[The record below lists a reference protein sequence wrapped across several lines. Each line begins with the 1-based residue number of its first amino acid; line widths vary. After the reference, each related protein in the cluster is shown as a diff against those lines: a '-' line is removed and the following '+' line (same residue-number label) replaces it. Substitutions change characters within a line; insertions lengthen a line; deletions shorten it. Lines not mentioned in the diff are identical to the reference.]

1 MLNGIIYIYKN
12 SDFDL
17 NLINTNLLIASNLIL
32 LLGMLGAAFPLQN
45 FFNFII
51 FGQNK
56 RGINSLSAVDGNTWR
71 GFSSSAE
78 SIGEF
83 YGFVLLFYFLMTY
96 FKKINFNYKVLTL
109 TILPV
114 YGLYESNNF
123 ATIISL
129 TIILILIVAFKNYK
143 RAQFRNILLFIF
155 LLSIIGSFFLV
166 NKLGYEYISTQ
177 LLYEA
182 SLHSNFFPNLSSE
195 VKSVEITKYFD
206 SGEIVSLIDIENKN
220 RGSNLLVYLSNV
232 YFQSNFNLPFVP
244 NLVTFISFLSIII
257 NRNEMWGIF
266 VAKYNPNI
274 IESLFG
280 NGPNQLNNY
289 LYSLNIKLDVP
300 FEKLNLL
307 YLPHSSFL
315 DIFLFFGILGVFIFI
330 FWNFYILRYTS
341 QEPQFKFLLIFLL
354 LNLGKSDSL
363 FIS

>member
-182 SLHSNFFPNLSSE
+182 SLH
-195 VKSVEITKYFD
+195 
-206 SGEIVSLIDIENKN
+206 
-220 RGSNLLVYLSNV
+220 
-232 YFQSNFNLPFVP
+232 
-244 NLVTFISFLSIII
+244 
-257 NRNEMWGIF
+257 
-266 VAKYNPNI
+266 
-274 IESLFG
+274 
-280 NGPNQLNNY
+280 
-289 LYSLNIKLDVP
+289 
-300 FEKLNLL
+300 
-307 YLPHSSFL
+307 
-315 DIFLFFGILGVFIFI
+315 
-330 FWNFYILRYTS
+330 
-341 QEPQFKFLLIFLL
+341 
-354 LNLGKSDSL
+354 
-363 FIS
+363 